1 MAIAF
6 FKTKWEAGDLSLEA
20 FFRRCKKDGF
30 DGVETVL
37 ADLKESPAEIRDLC
51 AGHRLRLIG
60 HVITPGKTP
69 EDDRASLE
77 RQVKLAVDCG
87 AEMMNCHLGSDFF
100 SREENIGLFARAGE
114 LSRET
119 GVPVTQETHRGR
131 ALYNL
136 PDILR
141 YLEALP
147 DLELTADIS
156 HLMCV
161 HESDLSSRWE
171 LLEKMAPRCRHVH
184 ARVGFAEGPQVPHP
198 MAPEWA
204 GLCGI
209 YLKFWKM
216 IAKARGG
223 NLTVTPE
230 AGPPPYMHV
239 VPFTQA
245 PLADAWQVNVAVRDW
260 LKKEM

>member
-6 FKTKWEAGDLSLEA
+6 FKTKWEAGDLSLAA
-20 FFRRCKKDGF
+20 FFQRCKQDGF

-37 ADLKESPAEIRDLC
+37 AALKESPEEIRALC
-51 AGHRLRLIG
+51 EKHQLRLIG

-77 RQVKLAVDCG
+77 RQVKLALDCG
-87 AEMMNCHLGSDFF
+87 SEMINCHLGSDFF
-100 SREENIGLFARAGE
+100 GYGENIGLFARAGE

-119 GVPVTQETHRGR
+119 GIPLTQETHRGR

-161 HESDLSSRWE
+161 HESDLSNRWE

-198 MAPEWA
+198 LAPEWTD
-204 GLCGI
+204 LCGI

-216 IAKARGG
+216 VLKARGG

-239 VPFTQA
+239 VPFTKA
-245 PLADAWQVNVAVRDW
+245 PLADTWQVNVAVRDW
-260 LKKEM
+260 LRKDL